1 VSFCVTFKNEKHRQ
15 IRQQPF
21 SRPFRR
27 LPGALSP
34 SQATSTSARRGW
46 WYNYGAGLAD
56 PNLRNQRRV
65 TRTRVPLR
73 LRVSAVP
80 GHAVLPIYV
89 HGQACSKG
97 NPEVFE

>member
-1 VSFCVTFKNEKHRQ
+1 MCHFVSPFKNEKHRQ

-65 TRTRVPLR
+65 TRTLTAAGVR
-73 LRVSAVP
+73 SA
-80 GHAVLPIYV
+80 G
-89 HGQACSKG
+89 ACGSADLCTWASVFKG
-97 NPEVFE
+97 